1 MPIKNYLIFALLL
14 SVNLCLGQQAEKE
27 EAPNMPPSRK
37 EPTIVEQKSQP
48 RYNVDVIHDYVEKPP
63 SFEGGEEDLLE
74 YINDNMEFP
83 NEAKVNDI
91 SGRVITTFVV
101 EIDGSLSNIKVVKDI
116 GGDCGKEAMRL
127 LEEMPLWNPAQQNG
141 NLVRCRYSL
150 PILFRL

>member
-1 MPIKNYLIFALLL
+1 MTIKNYLIFALLL

-27 EAPNMPPSRK
+27 VPLV
-37 EPTIVEQKSQP
+37 VEQKNQS

-63 SFEGGEEDLLE
+63 SFKDGDISVTE
-74 YINDNMEFP
+74 YMNENMNFP
-83 NEAKVNDI
+83 YQARKKKI

-127 LEEMPLWNPAQQNG
+127 LEEMPKWIPAQQNG
-141 NLVRCRYSL
+141 HIVRCRYTL